1 MAFSMIFLC
10 YGACGASGLVGLI
23 KFHFVVLF
31 ENSRVPGIITIV
43 VFDANEMGF
52 GFLTAV
58 QFTVG
63 L

>member
-10 YGACGASGLVGLI
+10 NGACGASGLVGLI
-23 KFHFVVLF
+23 KFLFVVLF